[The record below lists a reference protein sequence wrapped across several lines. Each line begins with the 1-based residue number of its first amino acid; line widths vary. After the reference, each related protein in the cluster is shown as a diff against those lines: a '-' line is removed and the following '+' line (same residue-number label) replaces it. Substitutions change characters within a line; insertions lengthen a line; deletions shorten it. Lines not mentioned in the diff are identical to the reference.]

1 MPQRDKLHIKQS
13 SLCLLSE
20 QEGVFLSEINLCL
33 PGICHPLNAKFP
45 SVSLSAAAARV
56 QSWHSG
62 DVHCLL
68 DGRGHDDDDDDD
80 CGGTTLPPS
89 VIQSMPPSSV

>member
-45 SVSLSAAAARV
+45 SVSLSAAAAARV

-68 DGRGHDDDDDDD
+68 DGRGHDDDDHD